1 MEVDDI
7 IYLND
12 GRICMKSYLKEY
24 DIADHIQTL
33 VDKLEKMKRQVI
45 VMGIIDY

>member
-7 IYLND
+7 IYFND
-12 GRICMKSYLKEY
+12 GRICMKPYLKEY

-33 VDKLEKMKRQVI
+33 VDKLEKMQSQVI
-45 VMGIIDY
+45 VRGIIDY